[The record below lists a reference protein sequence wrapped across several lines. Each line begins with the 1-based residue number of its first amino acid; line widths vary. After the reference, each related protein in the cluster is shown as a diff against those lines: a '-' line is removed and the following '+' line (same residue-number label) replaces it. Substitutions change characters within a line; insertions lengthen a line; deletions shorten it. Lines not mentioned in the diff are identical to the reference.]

1 MTNLLVLTFWS
12 FLDAFVVFRALRV
25 FAGGVL

>member
-1 MTNLLVLTFWS
+1 MTRLLPILIWS
-12 FLDAFVVFRALRV
+12 FLDAFVLFRALRV